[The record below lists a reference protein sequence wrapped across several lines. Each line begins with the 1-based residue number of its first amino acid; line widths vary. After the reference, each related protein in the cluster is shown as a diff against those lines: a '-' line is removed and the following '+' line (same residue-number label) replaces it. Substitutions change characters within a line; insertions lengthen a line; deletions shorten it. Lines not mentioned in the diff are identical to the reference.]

1 LIFLLHFLDKYNI
14 KHNFLFLWER
24 GSGLWRVHLQYMTSI
39 MPTHMS
45 HPISCTD
52 SELAADNLTK
62 IHLDSPNLT
71 NWSTK
76 PQYGQSLPWPIGA
89 QNPYGQSLTWPKAL
103 NPYGQS
109 YSLTWTWG
117 VNPHGQSLDLGILC
131 VTYIES
137 MRLKLTFY
145 GDFIPNHNSLFQSFN
160 KNLQA
165 KNIFYAPIISIIT
178 MFVTFALECASLYF

>member
-1 LIFLLHFLDKYNI
+1 MADCT
-14 KHNFLFLWER
+14 LFLVKIFRKPSNLRKSCKGSSNITLKVILLMTQVVDFCSTFLTNTILNTIFYFCGR
-24 GSGLWRVHLQYMTSI
+24 GVRGCEESI
-39 MPTHMS
+39 YSIWQASCLSHMS

-117 VNPHGQSLDLGILC
+117 VNPHGQSLD
-131 VTYIES
+131 
-137 MRLKLTFY
+137 
-145 GDFIPNHNSLFQSFN
+145 
-160 KNLQA
+160 
-165 KNIFYAPIISIIT
+165 
-178 MFVTFALECASLYF
+178 